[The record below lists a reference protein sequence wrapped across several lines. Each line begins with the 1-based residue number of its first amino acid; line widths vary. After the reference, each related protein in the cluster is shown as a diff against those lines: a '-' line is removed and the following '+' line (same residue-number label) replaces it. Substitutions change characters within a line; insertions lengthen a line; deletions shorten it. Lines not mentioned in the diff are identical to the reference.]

1 MDWESYFAELE
12 GQFADDAAAEQAAVA
27 QENERLR
34 QARLDLLTRLRSAA
48 AEHATIAIAT
58 AGPHQISGTIQA
70 TGADWCGIDTATS
83 AMRCVRL
90 DAMRSIRLSSLALR
104 RSLMTVPPDALQG
117 RAKIDDDRTVVEQ
130 PGRGVKLLVQRR
142 KPLREGGFR
151 GQDQGHDAAPA
162 HPDLRQGE
170 RVGVHVARPA
180 IRCELSICAAM
191 TPPSGLG
198 GLGSRSGRSLRRKF

>member
-117 RAKIDDDRTVVEQ
+117 RATFGYVLRGWASKRTPVLIQFTDGTVASGTIDRAGNDHCDFA
-130 PGRGVKLLVQRR
+130 L
-142 KPLREGGFR
+142 
-151 GQDQGHDAAPA
+151 HDAHTSRRDDHVTHVLMVPFAAIVAAGPI
-162 HPDLRQGE
+162 
-170 RVGVHVARPA
+170 VARV
-180 IRCELSICAAM
+180 
-191 TPPSGLG
+191 
-198 GLGSRSGRSLRRKF
+198 